1 MSEQQA
7 NRLIPTN
14 IITGFLGVGKTTTI
28 NGLLAQR
35 PEGESWAVLV
45 NEFGQVG
52 IDQEMMPDE
61 DGLHIKELAGG
72 CICCSLGAS
81 LGQTLRALIERAK
94 PDRLIIEPT
103 GIGHP
108 EGIIDTL
115 MGLGFRN
122 QLDLRATVCLLD
134 PRSLGQPE
142 VIDNEIFHDQLNLAD
157 VVLINKCDVAEE
169 EQIQLAEE
177 SLSNMFPPKQH
188 IGRVTRGQIAPA
200 LLDLVR
206 NGELQA
212 QFPEAHA
219 HSHSDAH
226 THEHSHDHSDHGHD
240 DHKHDHHAQR
250 HHAHEHGD
258 HNHNHDHHRHHHHD
272 QHSHEQQP
280 QPGQPVRKI
289 GNSAGHYSC
298 GWLFHRDDCFD
309 YWALEEVLNGLEG
322 VDRIKGVIRLD
333 RDWVFYNRVRDEHDF
348 DRVAHRRDSRIEIIS
363 PREMDWEA
371 IEQAMLACQ
380 LQNN

>member
-1 MSEQQA
+1 MSKQQSKPDSA
-7 NRLIPTN
+7 DLIPTN

-28 NGLLAQR
+28 NALLANK
-35 PEGESWAVLV
+35 PEGESWAVLI

-52 IDQEMMPDE
+52 IDQEMLPDE
-61 DGLHIKELAGG
+61 EGLHIKELAGG

-81 LGQTLRALIERAK
+81 LGQTLRALIGRAQ

-115 MGLGFRN
+115 MGPGFRHV
-122 QLDLRATVCLLD
+122 LDLRATVCLLD
-134 PRSLGQPE
+134 PRSLTQQD

-157 VVLINKCDVAEE
+157 VVLINKCDVADKQ
-169 EQIQLAEE
+169 QIQLAEE
-177 SLSNMFPPKQH
+177 SLGNMFPPKQH
-188 IGRVTRGQIAPA
+188 IGRVTRGQIDPA

-212 QFPEAHA
+212 QFPEAH
-219 HSHSDAH
+219 
-226 THEHSHDHSDHGHD
+226 SHDHS
-240 DHKHDHHAQR
+240 
-250 HHAHEHGD
+250 EHT
-258 HNHNHDHHRHHHHD
+258 HHHKP
-272 QHSHEQQP
+272 SPEAQP
-280 QPGQPVRKI
+280 QPGKPLRKI
-289 GNSAGHYSC
+289 GNSSNHFSC
-298 GWLFHRDDCFD
+298 GWLFHKDDCFD

-322 VDRIKGVIRLD
+322 VDRVKGVIRLD

-363 PREMDWEA
+363 PHELDWEQ

-380 LQNN
+380 IAG